1 MILQPDEP
9 EIILARH
16 AFDAAQASI
25 TGVAEAPY
33 GSRTYSCSWYGT
45 SVDPERGSFA
55 VVKES
60 SDLYGVQTDPA
71 SGIVGEF
78 IEVEHNGRTVR
89 AYVIG
94 SDANLDSEIA
104 LTRRAY
110 LALEMLPIRPIGVYV
125 SVVQ

>member
-1 MILQPDEP
+1 MIIEPDEP
-9 EIILARH
+9 EIIQARR

-25 TGVAEAPY
+25 TGVAKNPY
-33 GSRTYSCSWYGT
+33 GAKTYSCSWYGT

-60 SDLYGVQTDPA
+60 SELYGVQNDPD

-78 IEVEHNGRTVR
+78 VEVEHNGRTVR
-89 AYVIG
+89 VYVIG
-94 SDANLDSEIA
+94 SAANLDTDFA

-110 LALEMLPIRPIGVYV
+110 LELEILPVTPIDVYI
-125 SVVQ
+125 SVVE